1 MVGCTFLCYR
11 LITCC
16 LVQVGALLMHLF
28 MVQVNY
34 GLRYMLMHLMH
45 GSGLLVQA
53 YNGISHSD
61 SVTVVPS
68 FYYYFRVAGRGKDR
82 WL

>member
-1 MVGCTFLCYR
+1 MVDA
-11 LITCC
+11 
-16 LVQVGALLMHLF
+16 LVYGIGLLQFEVQFDAWLMHD
-28 MVQVNY
+28 
-34 GLRYMLMHLMH
+34 
-45 GSGLLVQA
+45 SGLLLHV

-68 FYYYFRVAGRGKDR
+68 FYFYFREVGREKDR